1 MRFRGIYAPLVT
13 PFDHRGNIYWSKVE
27 HNLAQL
33 RRTELSG
40 FLVCDRWGE
49 GPLLS
54 ASERAEI
61 WQRVA
66 TLAGADLPVLAA
78 ISGFGVTQAREAVA
92 AAAAAGC
99 ACAVLDAPDLSAM
112 APQADAAELFFRAVA
127 DQSTLPVVVEARLG
141 GTAGGAAQRLASL
154 ATHPTIVGALVEGGS
169 GEEIETAAT
178 MCGPDFSILVR
189 DLGTTVQG
197 LSNGARA
204 AVLAIAAAVPFHVL
218 SIEEAIRTREREAA
232 ADLVARALE
241 LDRLLHT
248 HGVPALKCA
257 LDLRSCYG
265 GIPRLPLLAA
275 SPATAAAVSGALH
288 ELAS

>member
-40 FLVCDRWGE
+40 FLACDRWGE

-54 ASERAEI
+54 ASERAEV

-78 ISGFGVTQAREAVA
+78 ISGFGVTQARQAVA

-154 ATHPTIVGALVEGGS
+154 ATHPAIVGALVEGGS

-189 DLGTTVQG
+189 NLGTTVQG

-241 LDRLLHT
+241 LDRLVHT
-248 HGVPALKCA
+248 HGVAALKCA

-275 SPATAAAVSGALH
+275 SPATTAAVSGALH

>member
-27 HNLAQL
+27 HNVGQL
-33 RRTELSG
+33 LRTKLSG

-49 GPLLS
+49 GPLLFD
-54 ASERAEI
+54 SERAEI
-61 WQRVA
+61 WTRVA
-66 TLAGADLPVLAA
+66 TLAGADVQVLAA
-78 ISGFGVTQAREAVA
+78 ISGCGVAQAREAVA

-99 ACAVLDAPDLSAM
+99 ACAVLDAPDVGSM
-112 APQADAAELFFRAVA
+112 APQADAGELFFRAVA
-127 DQSTLPVVVEARLG
+127 DKSALPVVVEARLG
-141 GTAGGAAQRLASL
+141 GTAGVTAQRLAAL
-154 ATHPTIVGALVEGGS
+154 AAHPAIVGALVEGGT
-169 GEEIETAAT
+169 EQEIETAAA

-189 DLGTTVQG
+189 DLGATVPG

-204 AVLAIAAAVPFHVL
+204 AVLAIAAALPFYAL
-218 SIEEAIRTREREAA
+218 SIEEAIRTREQDAA

-241 LDRLLHT
+241 LDTLLHT

-265 GIPRLPLLAA
+265 GIPRLPLPAA
-275 SPATAAAVSGALH
+275 SPATVAAVSGALR

>member
-27 HNLAQL
+27 HNLGQL
-33 RRTELSG
+33 RRTKLSG

-54 ASERAEI
+54 ASERAAL

-66 TLAGADLPVLAA
+66 SLATDEFQVLAA
-78 ISGFGVTQAREAVA
+78 VSGYGVANAREAVA
-92 AAAAAGC
+92 AAAKVGC
-99 ACAVLDAPDLSAM
+99 ACAVVEAPDLNM
-112 APQADAAELFFRAVA
+112 LAPQADVAELFFRAVA
-127 DQSTLPVVVEARLG
+127 DSSALPLLVGARLG
-141 GTAGGAAQRLASL
+141 GSGGMTVQQLAALA
-154 ATHPTIVGALVEGGS
+154 AHPSIIGALVEGAEA
-169 GEEIETAAT
+169 EEIESAAKL
-178 MCGPDFSILVR
+178 CGPDFSVLVR
-189 DLGTTVQG
+189 DLETTVPS

-204 AVLAIAAAVPFHVL
+204 AVLTLATAVPFYAL
-218 SIEEAIRTREREAA
+218 SIEEAVRTREQAA
-232 ADLVARALE
+232 AHDLVARALE
-241 LDRLLHT
+241 FDELLRV

-265 GIPRLPLLAA
+265 GAPRLPLLGT
-275 SPATAAAVSGALH
+275 SPETAAAVSEALR

>member
-27 HNLAQL
+27 HNLGQL
-33 RRTELSG
+33 RRTKLSG

-54 ASERAEI
+54 ASERASM

-66 TLAGADLPVLAA
+66 SLAGDEAQVLAA
-78 ISGFGVTQAREAVA
+78 ISGYGVANAKEAVA

-99 ACAVLDAPDLSAM
+99 ACAVLEAPDLRTV
-112 APQADAAELFFRAVA
+112 APRADTTELFFRAVA
-127 DQSTLPVVVEARLG
+127 DASELPLLVGARI
-141 GTAGGAAQRLASL
+141 AGPGSMSVQQLAALA
-154 ATHPTIVGALVEGGS
+154 AHPSIVGALVEVGGVD
-169 GEEIETAAT
+169 EIRRTAEL
-178 MCGPDFSILVR
+178 CGPDFSILVR
-189 DLGTTVQG
+189 DLETTVPAFAK
-197 LSNGARA
+197 GARA
-204 AVLAIAAAVPFHVL
+204 AVLMLATAVPFYAL
-218 SIEEAIRTREREAA
+218 SIEEAIRTREEEAA
-232 ADLVARALE
+232 NALVARALE
-241 LDRLLHT
+241 FNGLLRL

-265 GIPRLPLLAA
+265 GVPRLPLLGA
-275 SPATAAAVSGALH
+275 STETAAAVARSLH

>member
-27 HNLAQL
+27 HNLGQL
-33 RRTELSG
+33 LRTKLSG

-54 ASERAEI
+54 DSERAEI
-61 WQRVA
+61 WRRVTA
-66 TLAGADLPVLAA
+66 LAGDEAQVLAA
-78 ISGFGVTQAREAVA
+78 ISCDGVANARAAVA
-92 AAAAAGC
+92 TAAAAGC
-99 ACAVLDAPDLSAM
+99 ACAVLQAPDLSAV
-112 APQADAAELFFRAVA
+112 APQADTTALFFRAVA
-127 DQSTLPVVVEARLG
+127 DTATLPLLVEARLDRG
-141 GTAGGAAQRLASL
+141 GGAIAQRLA
-154 ATHPTIVGALVEGGS
+154 AHPAIVGAVVEGGS
-169 GEEIETAAT
+169 ATEIESIAK

-189 DLGTTVQG
+189 DLAVTVPS
-197 LSNGARA
+197 LSNGASA
-204 AVLAIAAAVPFHVL
+204 AVLALAAAVPFYAL

-232 ADLVARALE
+232 TDLVARALE
-241 LDRLLHT
+241 FDGLLRA

-265 GIPRLPLLAA
+265 GTPRLPLLGA
-275 SPATAAAVSGALH
+275 SPETAAVVSRSFR

>member
-66 TLAGADLPVLAA
+66 SLAGADVQVLAA
-78 ISGFGVTQAREAVA
+78 ISGCGVTQSREAVA

-99 ACAVLDAPDLSAM
+99 ACAVLDAPDLSVM

-141 GTAGGAAQRLASL
+141 GTTDGAAQRLASL
-154 ATHPTIVGALVEGGS
+154 ATHPAIVGALVEGGS
-169 GEEIETAAT
+169 GQEIETAAT

-204 AVLAIAAAVPFHVL
+204 AVLAIASAVPFHVL

-248 HGVPALKCA
+248 HGVAALKCA

>member
-40 FLVCDRWGE
+40 FLACDRWGE

-78 ISGFGVTQAREAVA
+78 ISGFGVTQARQAVA

-141 GTAGGAAQRLASL
+141 GTTGGAAQRLASL
-154 ATHPTIVGALVEGGS
+154 ATHPAIVGALVEGGS

-241 LDRLLHT
+241 LDRLVHT
-248 HGVPALKCA
+248 HGVAALKCA

-275 SPATAAAVSGALH
+275 SPATTAAVAGALH

>member
-33 RRTELSG
+33 RRTQLSG
-40 FLVCDRWGE
+40 FLACDRWGE

-54 ASERAEI
+54 ASERADI

-66 TLAGADLPVLAA
+66 ALAGADVQVLAA
-78 ISGFGVTQAREAVA
+78 ISGYGVTQAREAVA
-92 AAAAAGC
+92 AAEAAGC
-99 ACAVLDAPDLSAM
+99 ACAVLAAPDVSEM
-112 APQADAAELFFRAVA
+112 APRADAAELFFRAVA
-127 DQSTLPVVVEARLG
+127 DKSALPVVVEARLG
-141 GTAGGAAQRLASL
+141 GAAGVAAQRLASL
-154 ATHPTIVGALVEGGS
+154 AAHPAIVGALVEGGT
-169 GEEIETAAT
+169 GEEIETAAS

-189 DLGTTVQG
+189 DLGATVHS

-204 AVLAIAAAVPFHVL
+204 AVLAIAAAVPFYAL
-218 SIEEAIRTREREAA
+218 SIEEAIRTREHDAA

-241 LDRLLHT
+241 LDKLLHA

-265 GIPRLPLLAA
+265 GIPRLPLPA
-275 SPATAAAVSGALH
+275 SPPATVAAVAGALR

>member
-78 ISGFGVTQAREAVA
+78 ISGFGVTQARQAVA

-141 GTAGGAAQRLASL
+141 GTTGGAAQRLASL
-154 ATHPTIVGALVEGGS
+154 ATHPAIVGALVEGGS

-241 LDRLLHT
+241 LDRLVHT
-248 HGVPALKCA
+248 HGVAALKCA

-275 SPATAAAVSGALH
+275 SPATTAAVAGALH

>member
-33 RRTELSG
+33 RRTQLSG

-66 TLAGADLPVLAA
+66 TLAGADVQVLAA
-78 ISGFGVTQAREAVA
+78 ISGYGVKQAREAVA
-92 AAAAAGC
+92 AAEAAGC
-99 ACAVLDAPDLSAM
+99 ACAVLDAPDVSAM

-127 DQSTLPVVVEARLG
+127 DKSALPVVVEARLG
-141 GTAGGAAQRLASL
+141 GTTGLAAQQLASL
-154 ATHPTIVGALVEGGS
+154 AAHPAIVGALVEGGT

-178 MCGPDFSILVR
+178 ICGPDFSVLVR
-189 DLGTTVQG
+189 DLGAAVQG

-204 AVLAIAAAVPFHVL
+204 AVLAIAAAVPFYAL
-218 SIEEAIRTREREAA
+218 SIEEAIRTRERDAA

-241 LDRLLHT
+241 LDRLLHV

-265 GIPRLPLLAA
+265 GIPRLPLLTAP
-275 SPATAAAVSGALH
+275 PATVAAVSGALR

>member
-33 RRTELSG
+33 RRTKLSG

-61 WQRVA
+61 WRRVA
-66 TLAGADLPVLAA
+66 TLAGDDAQVLAA
-78 ISGFGVTQAREAVA
+78 ISCCGVANAREAVA

-99 ACAVLDAPDLSAM
+99 ACAVLDAPDLSAV
-112 APQADAAELFFRAVA
+112 APQVDTAELFFRAVA
-127 DQSTLPVVVEARLG
+127 DTSALPLVVEARLG
-141 GTAGGAAQRLASL
+141 PAGRVNVQRLA
-154 ATHPTIVGALVEGGS
+154 AHPAIVGALVEGGS
-169 GEEIETAAT
+169 AAQVESVAQT
-178 MCGPDFSILVR
+178 CGPDFSILVR
-189 DLGTTVQG
+189 DLAVTVPS
-197 LSNGARA
+197 LSNGASA
-204 AVLAIAAAVPFHVL
+204 AVLALAAAVPFYAL
-218 SIEEAIRTREREAA
+218 SIEEAVRTREREAA

-241 LDRLLHT
+241 FDALLRA
-248 HGVPALKCA
+248 HGAPALKCA

-265 GIPRLPLLAA
+265 GIPRLPLLGA
-275 SPATAAAVSGALH
+275 SRETAAAISQSLG

>member
-13 PFDHRGNIYWSKVE
+13 PFDHRGNIYWSKLE

-33 RRTELSG
+33 GRTKLSG

-66 TLAGADLPVLAA
+66 TLAGADGQVLAT
-78 ISGFGVTQAREAVA
+78 ISGYGVRQAREAVA
-92 AAAAAGC
+92 AAEAAGC
-99 ACAVLDAPDLSAM
+99 TCAVLDAPDVSAM
-112 APQADAAELFFRAVA
+112 APHADAADLFFRAVA
-127 DQSTLPVVVEARLG
+127 DKSALPLVIEARLG
-141 GTAGGAAQRLASL
+141 GTAGMTVQRLASL
-154 ATHPTIVGALVEGGS
+154 AAHPAIVGALVEGG
-169 GEEIETAAT
+169 GEEIETAAKA
-178 MCGPDFSILVR
+178 CGPDFSVLIR
-189 DLGTTVQG
+189 DLGATVQG

-204 AVLAIAAAVPFHVL
+204 AVLAIAAAVPFYAL

-241 LDRLLHT
+241 LDRLLHA

-265 GIPRLPLLAA
+265 GIPRLPLPTA
-275 SPATAAAVSGALH
+275 SPAIVAAVAGALR